1 MRYILALLACLF
13 ASAASAQNVTC
24 STRPIGDNSNAC
36 ASTAFVQSTTV
47 RPPSLT
53 QRGSVYAFNGVTS
66 QWPWQLNTDG
76 TWTLRQPAASDVI
89 FTASGASAVART
101 SQDKSRERI
110 SVADYGASC
119 SASAAANQAAVQA
132 VFDQNP
138 TAKILFTGNCNYNLQ
153 KELVLTDLTHSFS
166 GQVEFTG
173 STSVTFT
180 SGGNASDA
188 DSAMVAGFR
197 MYTKNATQEQ
207 GGPVGV
213 KFINPNITGPA
224 HGASIYAANGQSFDI
239 IGGAILGVNGGIVPR
254 YGIVLE
260 NMIRVKIERA
270 IISEFKNAGVGIL
283 YTGNPHVIS
292 AGAPATI
299 NNAFNDSI
307 TISHNVMGGNQTS
320 SIACILDHG
329 SNSFPNRII
338 DNNACEGMPGMGSV
352 QYFYVTRAGAPALRK
367 NWTENIPYPVR
378 FLTSTDTGSLTG
390 VTGAEPSGTYAG
402 SLFPGAWSYTATL
415 EDNETNSSV
424 ISFDVSGVNNP
435 VLMNGNR
442 AQNLT
447 DTMIKSTGV
456 GANVVID
463 SGNTLIGGGTRTF
476 VSNSR
481 MIGFGYGGIGI
492 GKAST
497 TSAIDILK
505 DTYLS
510 GALFNADVYYNNSFK
525 TSFVIT
531 SDGATLKI
539 TNYQAFPLCIGV
551 SNTCKFTLS
560 SAGVATFSDP
570 PIIPLTGYV
579 KGNGASALTASAT
592 VPTTD
597 LSGTLQAA
605 QFPALTGAV
614 TTSAGSLSTSYNTV
628 VPSNKGGAGSIT
640 GALKADG
647 AGNVSQ
653 AAASDLSN
661 GTTGSGSVVLAT
673 NPQLGHVGIGRAA
686 DVSTPLHI
694 SNADGSGYAFVA
706 DIYSTAPAFV
716 AAAQLYTDGT
726 TVKFNIYQNKAFCF
740 GNNFGCQLTIDTSQN
755 TTASGTLKG
764 AALLSTA
771 AAPTASLC
779 GTSPTVD
786 SGSSRNAGKFTIG
799 SGSTTCTLS
808 FATAFPTNAY
818 CTVTPAAQP
827 AAVANIPYISAQTNA
842 LFTISGGTASTTYY
856 YTCGGN

>member
-1 MRYILALLACLF
+1 MPAF
-13 ASAASAQNVTC
+13 TG
-24 STRPIGDNSNAC
+24 GDC
-36 ASTAFVQSTTV
+36 TSTA
-47 RPPSLT
+47 
-53 QRGSVYAFNGVTS
+53 GSVALSCTKTGGVSFGYFATGTDASHLTGVAPTS
-66 QWPWQLNTDG
+66 VVT
-76 TWTLRQPAASDVI
+76 
-89 FTASGASAVART
+89 FTASGAGAVSRT
-101 SQDKSRERI
+101 MQDKARETI
-110 SVADYGASC
+110 SVSDYGASC
-119 SASAAANQAAVQA
+119 SASAAANQVAVQA
-132 VFDQNP
+132 AFDQNP

-153 KELVLTDLTHSFS
+153 KELVLTDLTHAFS

-435 VLMNGNR
+435 VFMNGNR

-505 DTYLS
+505 DTYSS
-510 GALFNADVYYNNSFK
+510 GGLLNGDVYYNGSFK
-525 TSFVIT
+525 TSFDIT

-551 SNTCKFTLS
+551 SATCKFTLS
-560 SAGVATFSDP
+560 SAGIATFSDP
-570 PIIPLTGYV
+570 PIVPLTGYV
-579 KGNGASALTASAT
+579 KGNGASAMTASAT

-597 LSGTLQAA
+597 LSGIVPAA
-605 QFPALTGAV
+605 
-614 TTSAGSLSTSYNTV
+614 N
-628 VPSNKGGAGSIT
+628 GGAGSIN
-640 GALKADG
+640 GALK
-647 AGNVSQ
+647 GNGSGTVSQ

-673 NPQLGHVGIGRAA
+673 GPQLSHAGIGHATSA
-686 DVSTPLHI
+686 STPLYV
-694 SNADGSGYAFVA
+694 SNADGSGYAFIA
-706 DIYSTAPAFV
+706 DIYSTTPTFV
-716 AAAQLYTDGT
+716 ATAQLYTDGN
-726 TVKFNIYQNKAFCF
+726 TVKFNIYQNKAMCF
-740 GNNFGCQLTIDTSQN
+740 GNNFGCQFTIDTSQN
-755 TTASGTLKG
+755 GTFTGTFKTGGLLAGGSAPTNSGTCAINTQVGGATAGSFKANGACSSGTIILSMPTAANGWDCGAKNLTTPATFNQTAYTTTSVTFSSVTMASG
-764 AALLSTA
+764 
-771 AAPTASLC
+771 
-779 GTSPTVD
+779 D
-786 SGSSRNAGKFTIG
+786 Q
-799 SGSTTCTLS
+799 
-808 FATAFPTNAY
+808 ATFK
-818 CTVTPAAQP
+818 CQG
-827 AAVANIPYISAQTNA
+827 
-842 LFTISGGTASTTYY
+842 F
-856 YTCGGN
+856 